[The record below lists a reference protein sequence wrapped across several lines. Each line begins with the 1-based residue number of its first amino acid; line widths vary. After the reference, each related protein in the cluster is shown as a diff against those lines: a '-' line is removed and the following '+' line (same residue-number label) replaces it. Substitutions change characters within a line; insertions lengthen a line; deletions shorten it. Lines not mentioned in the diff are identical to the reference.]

1 MRRVDDRAP
10 FAAIEPTREH
20 VGVEGRRRDHRQD
33 LAVAR
38 IERHRAADLL
48 GEEALGLLLQLE
60 VERELEVAAGPARLA
75 QLLVHELAAAVDH
88 HHAPAVGAAQDR
100 VVGLLDSLDAHQVAG
115 AEIGPPLR
123 ATAAL
128 ASAR

>member
-10 FAAIEPTREH
+10 VAAVEPAREH
-20 VGVEGRRRDHRQD
+20 VGVEGRRRDHGQD

-38 IERHRAADLL
+38 IERDRAAHLV

-60 VERELEVAAGPARLA
+60 VERELEVAAGPAGLA

-88 HHAPAVGAAQDR
+88 DHAPAVGAAQDR
-100 VVGLLDSLDAHQVAG
+100 VVGLLDALDAHQVAG
-115 AEIGPPLR
+115 AQIGPLLERPR
-123 ATAAL
+123 AL
-128 ASAR
+128 ASPR